1 MMNEDELKSLYR
13 ESSTEVPDSRVDDL
27 IMAQA
32 AEALEEKSANADTW
46 RPYLATAA
54 SVTLVVA
61 LAIQLTP
68 EQQLEIEQ
76 TLSPTEPLTMQAPPR
91 PAAKD
96 KSELVESL
104 VANIEAPKPTAT
116 VAEAEPII
124 LADPNDA
131 QESIS
136 ITGSRIRTPD
146 LELLAAQAKIDAT
159 RKARMIQSQKL
170 SDDVANESASAE
182 IAALTAPIQTTPKV
196 YDDASMKEELKQI
209 LELFEADDI
218 AAAKL
223 RWNKIQTLDLELPEN
238 DEIQAL
244 WAKLEELLQ

>member
-27 IMAQA
+27 ILAQA
-32 AEALEEKSANADTW
+32 AEALEEKSAKADTW

-68 EQQLEIEQ
+68 EQQLEIE
-76 TLSPTEPLTMQAPPR
+76 
-91 PAAKD
+91 
-96 KSELVESL
+96 
-104 VANIEAPKPTAT
+104 APKPTAA

-124 LADPNDA
+124 LADPTDA
-131 QESIS
+131 QETIT

-146 LELLAAQAKIDAT
+146 LELLAAQAKTDAT
-159 RKARMIQSQKL
+159 RKARMIPSQKL

-182 IAALTAPIQTTPKV
+182 IAALTAPIQTPPKV
-196 YDDASMKEELKQI
+196 YDEASLKKELQQI
-209 LELFEADDI
+209 LELFEADDV

>member
-1 MMNEDELKSLYR
+1 MNEDELKSLYR

-27 IMAQA
+27 ILAQA
-32 AEALEEKSANADTW
+32 AEALEEKSVKADTW

-68 EQQLEIEQ
+68 EQKFEIEQ
-76 TLSPTEPLTMQAPPR
+76 MLSPTEPLTMQAPPG
-91 PAAKD
+91 PAPKD

-104 VANIEAPKPTAT
+104 AVDIEAPKPTAA

-124 LADPNDA
+124 LANPNDA
-131 QESIS
+131 QETIT

-146 LELLAAQAKIDAT
+146 LELLATQAKTDAT
-159 RKARMIQSQKL
+159 RKARMTQSQKL

-182 IAALTAPIQTTPKV
+182 IAALSAPIQTPPKV
-196 YDDASMKEELKQI
+196 YDEVSLKEELQQI
-209 LELFEADDI
+209 LELLEADDS

-223 RWNKIQTLDLELPEN
+223 RWKKIQTLDLELPEN